1 MTRLSVL
8 GAVLSMSACTIY
20 TLPSLDSDGS
30 TGAASITD
38 AAATA
43 AAATDAAPTTTAEP
57 TDTGATPTTDGP
69 VDGSCDFAGDIQ
81 PIFTTHCVGCHG
93 AQPQAGLDLRDG
105 AAHAALVGVASTE
118 VPASNRVEPS
128 DPAAS
133 YLVQKLGPGP
143 AVGETMPLGGSL
155 PADRIALISAWIA
168 AGASASASF
177 ACAGGTSDSPI
188 GGIEI
193 DGDAIVVPVGDVVQ
207 LTATVTDTHGEPLPS
222 AALTWTS
229 SAELTLF
236 ADATGAV
243 LGVSPGV
250 VQLTASADGVT
261 SQPVSVEVVA
271 NVPPPANFAAVLDLT
286 RARCGVPG
294 CHVDGVEPGDLRFD
308 RDDADVWEEL
318 LEESDEVD
326 ALARVVPD
334 APTESYLVHKLVQ
347 RSPAVGVQ
355 MPIGATPIDAAS
367 AQVIVRWILAGAP
380 AS

>member
-1 MTRLSVL
+1 MTRSSVL

-20 TLPSLDSDGS
+20 TLPSLDGDGS
-30 TGAASITD
+30 TGGATILDATTD
-38 AAATA
+38 TA
-43 AAATDAAPTTTAEP
+43 DPTPTTTADP
-57 TDTGATPTTDGP
+57 TDTGATPTSDGP
-69 VDGSCDFAGDIQ
+69 VDGSCDFTGDIQ

-118 VPASNRVEPS
+118 VPTTQRVTPG

-133 YLVQKLGPGP
+133 YLAQKLGPDP

-155 PADRIALISAWIA
+155 PADRVALISAWIA
-168 AGASASASF
+168 AGASASDSF
-177 ACAGGTSDSPI
+177 ACAGGASDSPI
-188 GGIEI
+188 GGIVI
-193 DGDAIVVPVGDVVQ
+193 DGDAIVVPVGDIVQ
-207 LTATVTDTHGEPLPS
+207 LTATITDTNGEPLPS

-236 ADATGAV
+236 ADAAGAA

-261 SQPVSVEVVA
+261 SEPIDVEVVA
-271 NVPPPANFAAVLDLT
+271 HTPPPASFAAVLELT

-308 RDDADVWEEL
+308 RDDEDVWEEL

-326 ALARVVPD
+326 ELARVAPD
-334 APTESYLVHKLVQ
+334 APTASYLVHKLVQ
-347 RSPAVGVQ
+347 RSPAVGAQ
-355 MPIGATPIDAAS
+355 MPPGATPIDAAS

-380 AS
+380 AT